1 MKRIILFFL
10 LFTMSEVNGQ
20 NEFTATAFY
29 TDFKKI
35 YEDAQAGFVQYKG
48 DKKKGEFEEL
58 ATEYKVKLLLPLA
71 DSGKIVF
78 PVSGNLPYVVYYF
91 EPSRVRL
98 KVDQR
103 SMNLRD
109 AVLTVF
115 DQPLYSRTETTI
127 INNHPFTNSLYFT
140 DPAETRSA
148 FAVFRMNIYFKDG
161 KYNLAFE
168 IRGKAQQL

>member
-10 LFTMSEVNGQ
+10 LFVMSEVNGQ
-20 NEFTATAFY
+20 SEFAATAFY

-35 YEDAQAGFVQYKG
+35 YEDAQAGFVNYKG
-48 DKKKGEFEEL
+48 DRRKSEFEEL

-78 PVSGNLPYVVYYF
+78 PLSGNRPYVVYYF
-91 EPSRVRL
+91 EPSKVRL

-103 SMNLRD
+103 AMNLRD
-109 AVLTVF
+109 ALLTVL
-115 DQPLYSRTETTI
+115 DQPLYARSETSI
-127 INNHPFTNSLYFT
+127 INNYPFSNTWYFT

-148 FAVFRMNIYFKDG
+148 AAAFRMNIYFNEG
-161 KYNLAFE
+161 KYNLVFE
-168 IRGKAQQL
+168 IRGKTN